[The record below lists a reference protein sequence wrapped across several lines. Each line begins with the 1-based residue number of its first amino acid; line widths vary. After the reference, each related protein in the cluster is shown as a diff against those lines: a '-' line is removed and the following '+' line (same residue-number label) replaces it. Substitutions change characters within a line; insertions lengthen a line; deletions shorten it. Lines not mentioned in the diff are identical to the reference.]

1 MRVDIRGKEDH
12 SADEQESSDEDDDRS
27 NNGEFKFPTSS
38 RRRYE
43 ARYSDCDSQ
52 DLSSFMDEADV
63 LDETQPEAPVTL
75 KLISIIHPKPVS
87 KRSGSSGIDSDKD
100 ETKRTEVAQ
109 ALEQVSLNASNSQS
123 KDWPFRF
130 SWTNSRTEP
139 NNSCIDASERTSAT
153 LNEAALPSRRSA
165 TAKRPSWKI
174 WSSNKTRHSF
184 KKADQDENLHEA
196 QSLESSN
203 NALEVPEPD
212 ANINNRVG
220 VLIDPTLF
228 DEIRGTTPN
237 NDEVGDRI
245 DFGEAVEEDDES
257 IIYGEYV
264 QMMLRS
270 SIQNQE
276 DYLEPMP
283 DSMQIPTFNEHK
295 ERNRGRAMDDAST
308 CTRGTNESDAAV
320 VG

>member
-1 MRVDIRGKEDH
+1 VDIREKEDH
-12 SADEQESSDEDDDRS
+12 SADEHQNSDEDDDRS
-27 NNGEFKFPTSS
+27 NNGEFEFPTSS

-52 DLSSFMDEADV
+52 DLSSFMEEANV

-75 KLISIIHPKPVS
+75 KLISMMHPKPVS
-87 KRSGSSGIDSDKD
+87 KRSGSSGIDSAKD
-100 ETKRTEVAQ
+100 ETERTEVAQ
-109 ALEQVSLNASNSQS
+109 ALDQVSLNASNSQS
-123 KDWPFRF
+123 KDRPFRF

-139 NNSCIDASERTSAT
+139 NTRCIDESERTSAT

-174 WSSNKTRHSF
+174 WSSSETRHSF
-184 KKADQDENLHEA
+184 KEADQDENLPEA
-196 QSLESSN
+196 QSSESSN
-203 NALEVPEPD
+203 NALEVPD
-212 ANINNRVG
+212 ANINNRVE

-228 DEIRGTTPN
+228 DEIRGTKP
-237 NDEVGDRI
+237 NDEVGDQI

-276 DYLEPMP
+276 DYLEPMSN
-283 DSMQIPTFNEHK
+283 SMQIPTFNEHT
-295 ERNRGRAMDDAST
+295 ERNRGRATDDASACT
-308 CTRGTNESDAAV
+308 CGTDESDAAV
-320 VG
+320 VGSGH